1 VTYAYD
7 RGFGPSHLYG
17 YGSTIGVVLFVLTLA
32 LTVVQLRLRRPAGES
47 L

>member
-17 YGSTIGVVLFVLTLA
+17 YGSTIGVVLFVLTLL
-32 LTVVQLRLRRPAGES
+32 LTVVQLRLRRDGEDVA
-47 L
+47 